1 MADLQNRAV
10 AVDVEA
16 TISRLRGVASS
27 RVVTDGRGEIVEVH
41 VVADES
47 RHPKQLSRDIESALL
62 SEFDIRIDHRKISI
76 AQLRGVG
83 EAAPVE
89 APTDVRLKF
98 LSIDYSLDRT
108 TARARVS
115 VGHGDEIHTGA
126 AALSAGARGEQAELV
141 ARATLEAVQEFLR
154 SSNVNDSPVGL
165 ELRDLC
171 KSQVNGSPVLTVTVR
186 LMMEKGEEEL
196 VGSALVRDDPWRAAA
211 SATLDALNRRLAML
225 RS

>member
-1 MADLQNRAV
+1 MADLQNRATI
-10 AVDVEA
+10 VDVEA
-16 TISRLRGVASS
+16 TISRMRGVVSS
-27 RVVTDGRGEIVEVH
+27 RVVTDSKGEIVEVH

-47 RHPKQLSRDIESALL
+47 RHPKQLGRDIESALL

-76 AQLRGVG
+76 AQLRGM
-83 EAAPVE
+83 ED

-115 VGHGDEIHTGA
+115 VGHGDESYTGA
-126 AALSAGARGEQAELV
+126 AALSAGAKGEQAELV

-154 SSNVNDSPVGL
+154 SSNVNGGPLGL

-211 SATLDALNRRLAML
+211 SATLDSLNRRLAML

>member
-1 MADLQNRAV
+1 MADLQNRATI
-10 AVDVEA
+10 VDVEA
-16 TISRLRGVASS
+16 TISRMRGVASS
-27 RVVTDGRGEIVEVH
+27 RVVTDSSGEIVEVH

-47 RHPKQLSRDIESALL
+47 RHPKQLGRDIESALL

-76 AQLRGVG
+76 AQLRGMEDV
-83 EAAPVE
+83 
-89 APTDVRLKF
+89 PTDVRLKF
-98 LSIDYSLDRT
+98 LNIEYSLDRT

-115 VGHGDEIHTGA
+115 VGYGDESYTGA
-126 AALSAGARGEQAELV
+126 AALSAGGKGEQAELV

-154 SSNVNDSPVGL
+154 SSNVNGGPVGL

-171 KSQVNGSPVLTVTVR
+171 ESQVNGSAVLTVTVR

-211 SATLDALNRRLAML
+211 SATLDSLNRRLSML